1 MNHPRLKK
9 TARPVS
15 LVESIYE
22 SLLEGIVSGQLPHG
36 SELNSV
42 ILAKQLEVSRTPLR
56 EALRLLERDG
66 LVCQTGNHK
75 ARVAEFS
82 VDDIREIYEVRQQLE
97 AASAELA
104 AKRMPREVLDDLR
117 READSLYQR
126 MGEVGWCEQAI
137 AYDLRFHDAIASA
150 SGNRRLRDAI
160 HRYRLLVRSFCVI
173 TGRQAILQQALNEH
187 IAILDALATGRP
199 SLARKA
205 MASHIEA
212 RLNEV
217 LHRLAATEQPAA
229 VS

>member
-1 MNHPRLKK
+1 LKK

-22 SLLEGIVSGQLPHG
+22 TLLEAIVSGQLPHG

-42 ILAKQLEVSRTPLR
+42 SLAKQLEVSRTPLR

-66 LVCQTGNHK
+66 LVHQTGNHK

-82 VDDIREIYEVRQQLE
+82 ADDIREIYEVRLQLE

-104 AKRMPREVLDDLR
+104 AKRMPRDLLDTLQ
-117 READSLYQR
+117 READSLHQR
-126 MGEVGWCEQAI
+126 VGEVGWCEQAI

-150 SGNRRLRDAI
+150 SGNQRLREAV

-173 TGRQAILQQALNEH
+173 TGRQAILQQALMEH
-187 IAILDALATGRP
+187 IAILEAIATGRP

-205 MASHIEA
+205 MAAHITA
-212 RLNEV
+212 RLDEV
-217 LHRLAATEQPAA
+217 LHRLAATSQPPA
-229 VS
+229 SP